1 MVGSRASWAALGAAV
16 GVAKDALAAPQTAAH
31 PAAFAVG
38 GALLVAALAA
48 LLWAYVAGRVLWRR
62 RRSSRRAIEE
72 ARSLLR
78 QAPLGYIAWLK
89 DGAMLVSPWLIERLG
104 LPRPAATFADFFDAA
119 GAAGFP
125 PAAYARL
132 EEMAA
137 AVRGVETLPPTAE
150 IGAARCRFLV
160 SASRFSSGRATL
172 GVLWFQDITDQH
184 QAIAAR
190 DRDIGGLKARAAVFE
205 ETLNALDMPV
215 WMRDRELRLRWVN
228 DAYARAVEAAS
239 GNDAVASGA
248 ELIANALTGTGRED
262 AARALADGK
271 PVETH
276 HYVVIDGQRRALRVT
291 DIPRAD
297 IDGAIVIGY
306 ARDVTTQEELAA
318 DIARHTESHS
328 ETLNKLSTAVAIFA
342 ADKTLE
348 FYNDAFVR
356 LWQLPEEWLSS
367 HPHHG
372 ELLEAMREHRR
383 LPEQADFPAWKR
395 LQLARYT
402 DLIEPVEEMW
412 HLPNAST
419 LRVVTQPHP
428 LGGLLIFYEDVTDRL
443 ALERSYNTL
452 IAVQRATLNNLHE
465 GVAVFGSDG
474 GLKLSNPA
482 FADIWRLDGAALDQ
496 VMHLSDIVGR
506 AQSLFGRPE
515 EYEKFRTLVFADE
528 VERVVRSERLAR
540 ADGTVI
546 DGSAVPLPDGA
557 TLVTFLDVTDSLRIE
572 RALRERNEALET
584 ADRLKTEFV
593 AHMSYEL
600 RTPLNNVIGF
610 AELLDKE
617 YYGPLNAQQHTYTHN
632 IIESSN
638 QLMVLIN
645 DILDLAVIEAGGMQ
659 LELGS
664 VDVARA
670 IANVAAMV
678 REEIRNRGL
687 RLEIAVPDGIGII
700 EADEKRIRQVL
711 YNLLSNA
718 MKFTP
723 TTGRISFGAAGDD
736 DAVRIFVADTGIGI
750 DKDEQALVFDR
761 FQRGRA
767 APQGKGAGLGL
778 SLVRSF
784 VDLHGG
790 AVSLASEP
798 DKGTRVE
805 VTLPRRQA
813 RSGAAA
819 AAESRPAAGF

>member
-1 MVGSRASWAALGAAV
+1 MVGSRASWASLGAAV

-31 PAAFAVG
+31 PTSFAVG
-38 GALLVAALAA
+38 GALIVAALAT

-62 RRSSRRAIEE
+62 RRSLRREIKE

-78 QAPLGYIAWLK
+78 HAPLGYVAWLK
-89 DGAMLVSPWLIERLG
+89 DGAMLVSPWLTDRLG
-104 LPRPAATFADFFDAA
+104 RQRPAETFADFFDAA
-119 GAAGFP
+119 GAAGFA
-125 PAAYARL
+125 PAAYAKL

-137 AVRGVETLPPTAE
+137 AVRGVETLPATAE
-150 IGAARCRFLV
+150 IDAAGRRFLV
-160 SASRFSSGRATL
+160 SASRFSSGHTTL

-184 QAIAAR
+184 RAIAAR
-190 DRDIGGLKARAAVFE
+190 DRDIGGLKARAAAFE

-215 WMRDRELRLRWVN
+215 WMRDRDLRLRWVN
-228 DAYARAVEAAS
+228 DAYARAVEVAS

-271 PVETH
+271 PVRTH
-276 HYVVIDGQRRALRVT
+276 HYVVIDGQRRALQVT
-291 DIPRAD
+291 DMPCAD

-306 ARDVTTQEELAA
+306 ARDMTTEEELAA

-356 LWQLPEEWLSS
+356 LWQLPEEWLAS

-482 FADIWRLDGAALDQ
+482 FADIWRLDGATPDPAL
-496 VMHLSDIVGR
+496 HLSDIVGR

-687 RLEIAVPDGIGII
+687 RLDIAVPDGVGVI

-723 TTGRISFGAAGDD
+723 PTGRVSIGASGDD
-736 DAVRIFVADTGIGI
+736 HKVLIFVADTGIGI
-750 DKDEQALVFDR
+750 DKDEQARVFDR

-767 APQGKGAGLGL
+767 AAQGKGAGLGL

-790 AVSLASEP
+790 TVSLASEP

-805 VTLPRRQA
+805 VTLPRLQA
-813 RSGAAA
+813 RSGAAV